1 MTQSV
6 GQPIRFHDLRHSHA
20 AVLIATGQHPKVIQ
34 ERLRH
39 ASITTALDVYG
50 HLFDGIDRA
59 AADAIDEA
67 LTA

>member
-1 MTQSV
+1 M
-6 GQPIRFHDLRHSHA
+6 
-20 AVLIATGQHPKVIQ
+20 AVLIATGQHPKLIQ
-34 ERLRH
+34 TRLGH
-39 ASITTALDVYG
+39 GSIRTTLDIYG